1 MTFFALS
8 TNPLRLDSAS
18 GLAREVERL
27 RTENAQLRRAVD
39 SHALADQAIGVLVAL
54 ARITPEDGWTV
65 LREVSQRTNTKLR
78 TVAENVLA
86 FARDGHLEERLRTEL
101 HAALRRLSELT
112 ESSRPSEGVR
122 SSESAGPAD
131 SEEPADS
138 EGPADS
144 EEHSEPSG

>member
-8 TNPLRLDSAS
+8 TNPLRLDSTS
-18 GLAREVERL
+18 DLAREIERL

-54 ARITPEDGWTV
+54 ARVTTEDGWNV

-86 FARDGHLEERLRTEL
+86 FARDGRLDERLRTEL
-101 HAALRRLSELT
+101 DAALRR
-112 ESSRPSEGVR
+112 RVP
-122 SSESAGPAD
+122 
-131 SEEPADS
+131 
-138 EGPADS
+138 EGP
-144 EEHSEPSG
+144 PGP